1 MKLPKIYQG
10 EKITGRFD
18 MAACELDMLKQIVE
32 ENKVGYGIAVLRG
45 CYDTLFM
52 GTQLRAVHPELSIRR
67 GSVAAYRKNN
77 NNETYIA
84 FDEYFF
90 IADGKGNIYGK
101 ITIDKTKK
109 AKVDLFFDPVKEH
122 KVIDLRE
129 KGAMSSC
136 NIEET
141 LHYTDKK
148 AFTTFFKN
156 IDVSDK
162 RDKASEI

>member
-1 MKLPKIYQG
+1 MKLPKIYHG

-18 MAACELDMLKQIVE
+18 IVACELDMLKQIVE
-32 ENKVGYGIAVLRG
+32 DKKIGYGMAVLRG
-45 CYDTLFM
+45 CYDNLFVEA
-52 GTQLRAVHPELSIRR
+52 QLKAVNPKLSIRR
-67 GSVAAYRKNN
+67 GSVAAYRKND

-109 AKVDLFFDPVKEH
+109 AKVDLFFDPVKQY

-156 IDVSDK
+156 LDVSDK
-162 RDKASEI
+162 IDKTREI